1 MAAEPPSDTA
11 SVIINSS
18 NNDGK
23 QEQSSKDFLPGRVCA
38 SFSVSP
44 AQSSKYALDRASVLR
59 LKSASAKKKAS
70 MVTNPKISTDAF
82 NEEDENRH
90 HEENDNE
97 DQIKERMV

>member
-1 MAAEPPSDTA
+1 MSAEPPSDTA

-70 MVTNPKISTDAF
+70 IVTNPKMTTEAF

-90 HEENDNE
+90 HEENDKE
-97 DQIKERMV
+97 DKKKERMV